1 MGIVINGGLN
11 YLLTNYH
18 SYHEFEGKSI
28 LMLGVQMTSLTYEDF
43 YSIAEKLQFEIAE
56 VDFDKYLALE
66 ISSYELFHLIGF
78 KKVIALDLSPYEGAD
93 IVFDLQNEILP
104 SELIEQFDFIYDG
117 GTLEH
122 VFDVSKAMDNISKML
137 KITGV
142 VIHDVPT
149 ANWVNHGFYSFS
161 PSLFIDYYKK
171 YSFKMLKIY
180 LLIYGRGNNLDI
192 YSPDCRLIDCNSFLQ
207 DNFNKMLG
215 ESTESK
221 GCALTVCIARKEK
234 KFEKEILTQNMYEM
248 MYKDYIKLKK
258 ETIHRFYKEIKKELE
273 YGKQI
278 VIYGCGSTCENIIA
292 YLEHNSMDK
301 KGLIGVW
308 CSKDGDEEV
317 VEKKYGLRPIFTEEI
332 QKEKVDTVIIASLS
346 HNVGLL
352 YKRIKYIE
360 RSGINIL
367 KFGDAKED

>member
-11 YLLTNYH
+11 YLLTGYH
-18 SYHEFEGKSI
+18 SYQEFEGKSI

-56 VDFDKYLALE
+56 IDFDKYLASE
-66 ISSYELFHLIGF
+66 ISSYDLFYLMGF
-78 KKVIALDLSPYEGAD
+78 KKVMALDLSRYEGAD

-142 VIHDVPT
+142 VIHDVPA
-149 ANWVNHGFYSFS
+149 ANWIDHGFYSFS

-207 DNFNKMLG
+207 DNFNK
-215 ESTESK
+215 STK
-221 GCALTVCIARKEK
+221 DIGCALTVCIARKEK
-234 KFEKEILTQNMYEM
+234 EFKKETLTQNMYEM
-248 MYKDYIKLKK
+248 MYKDDIKLKE
-258 ETIHRFYKEIKKELE
+258 ETIHRFYKEIKKSLE
-273 YGKQI
+273 FGKQI

-292 YLEHNSMDK
+292 YLEHNSIDK

-308 CSKDGDEEV
+308 CSKHGDKEI

-332 QKEKVDTVIIASLS
+332 QKEKIDTVVIASLS

-352 YKRIKYIE
+352 YRRIKYIE
-360 RSGINIL
+360 SFGINIL
-367 KFGDAKED
+367 KLGDTEED